1 MFGIELRTCMEN
13 TLKDV
18 CKLTFFKNGKNY
30 KIHNKIELLI
40 IIFYILLL
48 IIIIYYKI

>member
-18 CKLTFFKNGKNY
+18 SKFYKNLTKSY
-30 KIHNKIELLI
+30 VS
-40 IIFYILLL
+40 
-48 IIIIYYKI
+48 